1 VADAVTDMRIIDDIK
16 LDFDDVLMS
25 PKQSFLESRAEVE
38 LERTFSTLHSKREIT
53 CVPIVAANMASVS
66 GYTLVDS
73 LADNRMF
80 TALPKDVDYWDD
92 RNDREWSFMT
102 IGADIDDLIFAQDEK
117 PDKLCIDIANGY
129 MNRFVSVVKEARD
142 ILPEAIIVAGNVCT
156 PEATERLIFA
166 GADIVKV
173 GIGGGSGCTTRLK
186 TGVGYPQLSAVIEC
200 ADSAHGLGA
209 MVMSDGGCRTPADV
223 CKAFGAG
230 ADFVMLGGMLSGH
243 DENPGEIICVDD
255 CYYKEF
261 YGMSSH
267 LAQDRH
273 NGGIRHY
280 RSSEG
285 REVLVPYKG
294 KVQDTINDILGGL
307 RSCCAYCGAS
317 KLKELS
323 KRTTFVRVSR
333 QLNTVFAGSPQIN

>member
-1 VADAVTDMRIIDDIK
+1 MRIIDDIK

-25 PKQSFLESRAEVE
+25 PKQSLLESRSEVE
-38 LERTFSTLHSKREIT
+38 LERTFVCLHSKRELT
-53 CVPIVAANMASVS
+53 CVPIVAANMAAVA
-66 GYTLVDS
+66 GFNMVDA
-73 LADNRMF
+73 LADNKML
-80 TALPKDVDYWDD
+80 TALPKDIDYWHDS
-92 RNDREWSFMT
+92 NDRDWSFMT
-102 IGADIDDLIFAQDEK
+102 IGSDLEPLLDQDQK

-129 MNRFVSVVKEARD
+129 MNKFVGIVEEARK
-142 ILPEAIIVAGNVCT
+142 ILPDAIIVAGNVCT
-156 PEATERLIFA
+156 PEATERLVIA
-166 GADIVKV
+166 GADIIKV

-200 ADSAHGLGA
+200 ADAAHGLGG

-243 DENPGEIICVDD
+243 DESPGTIVEGKKGRR
-255 CYYKEF
+255 YKEF

-273 NGGIRHY
+273 SGGIRDY

-285 REVLVPYKG
+285 REVLVPYRG
-294 KVQDTINDILGGL
+294 PVQNTINDILGGL

-333 QLNTVFAGSPQIN
+333 QLNTVFDRNPEIN

>member
-1 VADAVTDMRIIDDIK
+1 MRITDDIK
-16 LDFDDVLMS
+16 LDFDDVLMT
-25 PKQSFLESRAEVE
+25 PKQSFLESRAEVD
-38 LERTFSTLHSKREIT
+38 LERSFTCLHAKREVC
-53 CVPIVAANMASVS
+53 CVPIIAANMAAVS
-66 GYTLVDS
+66 GYRMVEA

-80 TALPKDVDYWDD
+80 TALPKDTDYWHDD
-92 RNDREWSFMT
+92 NDRDWSFMT
-102 IGADIDDLIFAQDEK
+102 IGSDLELIRDQNQK

-129 MNRFVSVVKEARD
+129 MNKFVSVVKEAREM
-142 ILPEAIIVAGNVCT
+142 LPEAIIIAGNVCT

-166 GADIVKV
+166 GADIVKI
-173 GIGGGSGCTTRLK
+173 GIGGGSGCTTRIK

-200 ADSAHGLGA
+200 ADSAHGLGG

-243 DENPGEIICVDD
+243 KESPGEIIDTPNGF
-255 CYYKEF
+255 YKEF

-273 NGGIRHY
+273 SGGIRDY

-285 REVLVPYKG
+285 REVLVPYRG
-294 KVQDTINDILGGL
+294 TVQDTINDILGGL

-317 KLKELS
+317 RLKELS

-333 QLNTVFAGSPQIN
+333 QLNTVFAGNPDINQ